1 MGLATRRLPA
11 ILTRAELAWLLVPT
25 YGEAMSVEDEEA
37 HDRITRALQHQ
48 ELVDD
53 LLWGFSEALEEKRGV
68 RTGVDALLDKFSAA
82 LQTRRGK
89 VTAAP
94 ADPAV
99 SAVMVRINLEIGL
112 ASETLRTMLQTDKG
126 RDMLDAGLKK
136 LAARIV
142 GELVK

>member
-1 MGLATRRLPA
+1 MKSSAVFGQAGLCITALITDALYASPS
-11 ILTRAELAWLLVPT
+11 W
-25 YGEAMSVEDEEA
+25 MSA
-37 HDRITRALQHQ
+37 
-48 ELVDD
+48 
-53 LLWGFSEALEEKRGV
+53 GFSSEYAAAPGLTMETSGSAPDRQSARKSGKCRSLWL
-68 RTGVDALLDKFSAA
+68 DALLDRFSAA

-89 VTAAP
+89 VTAAA

-142 GELVK
+142 GELIK